1 MQGSSYWERLSKKR
15 LSRRRL
21 LVGAAGLGAGL
32 AASSLVGCG
41 GGQEDAVAPTGS
53 PAATATP
60 FSFGVPQVQEPAKSR
75 GGTYRYYSFD
85 PAPLDSFDPHQTQF
99 GPIYQMHSAVFSKL
113 LKYVDVYEGA
123 IVPDLAENVP
133 ETADKLTYV
142 IKIRPGIRFHDT
154 EKIRENFPQ
163 VAGRQ
168 LTAEDVKYS
177 IERQTNK
184 ESPRSGL
191 YYRASQWETVDKI
204 EVVDPLTL
212 RITTKS
218 PTAPFVH
225 YLADTNAFIV
235 ARELV
240 DSAKDDM
247 NSLDKMVGTG
257 PFILDKFIGL
267 QVVRCVRNPD
277 WFAKDDLADKGL
289 PDRPIIDAYET
300 AWTPQDD
307 TAIELAFRS
316 KQIDW
321 TGSWYDYTAADRVA
335 ADTGTWAEFSPT
347 SGWLNS
353 RILVADSDRA
363 QTPLKDLRLR
373 QAISMA
379 VDRHRMGEQ
388 LFRGFYTLG
397 SPVCQAIQRWALPI
411 EEVTTRPGYRFTQQ
425 EREEDQAEARR
436 LWEEAGGPATEPFTV
451 VYAGVPE
458 YIKTFWPQFE
468 RALADGLGLTVKGRL
483 DPTGSTEVA
492 QGWLEKRLVF
502 SLAFDNGW
510 IDLDDWLYP
519 YFHTGG
525 SKNSFN
531 LSDARLDEML
541 DRQRAEF
548 DLETRRQL
556 GYEIQRYLLDNVV
569 ARLDWV
575 APVDRTT
582 LWTYVKNFKSTPW
595 FGNHFHLANLWIDQ
609 TDPNYAGRPG

>member
-1 MQGSSYWERLSKKR
+1 MQDPSYWERLGKR
-15 LSRRRL
+15 RLTRRRL
-21 LVGAAGLGAGL
+21 LVGAAGAGAGL
-32 AASSLVGCG
+32 VAASLIGCG
-41 GGQEDAVAPTGS
+41 GEQEAALAPGGS
-53 PAATATP
+53 PAATVTP
-60 FSFGVPQVQEPAKSR
+60 FPFGVPQTLEPAKTR

-99 GPIYQMHSAVFSKL
+99 GPIYNMHSAVFSKL
-113 LKYVDVYEGA
+113 LKYDDIYQG
-123 IVPDLAENVP
+123 IITPDLAQTVP
-133 ETADKLTYV
+133 ETPDKLTYV
-142 IKIRPGIRFHDT
+142 IKLRPNVRFHDT
-154 EKIRENFPQ
+154 EKIRRNFPQ

-168 LTAEDVKYS
+168 LTANDVKYS

-184 ESPRSGL
+184 KSPRSGL
-191 YYRASQWETVDKI
+191 YYRMSQWEVVDKL

-212 RITTKS
+212 RITAKR

-225 YLADTNAFIV
+225 YLADTNAFII
-235 ARELV
+235 APELV
-240 DSAKDDM
+240 DAAKDDM

-257 PFILDKFIGL
+257 PFILDKYIGL

-277 WFAKDDLADKGL
+277 WFAKDDLADLGL

-307 TAIELAFRS
+307 TAIEVAFRS
-316 KQIDW
+316 KQVDW
-321 TGSWYDYTAADRVA
+321 TGSYYDYRNADRVA
-335 ADTGTWAEFSPT
+335 AETGCWAEYSPT

-353 RILVADSDRA
+353 RILVADSDGA
-363 QTPLKDLRLR
+363 KSPLKDLRLR
-373 QAISMA
+373 QAISIA
-379 VDRHRMGEQ
+379 VDRHRVGEL
-388 LFRGFYTLG
+388 LFRGFFTLG
-397 SPVCQAIQRWALPI
+397 SPVGQAIERWALPM
-411 EEVTTRPGYRFTQQ
+411 EELTTKPGYRFTRQ
-425 EREEDQAEARR
+425 EREEDLAEAKR
-436 LWEEAGGPATEPFTV
+436 LWEAAGGPAIEPFTV

-468 RALADGLGLTVKGRL
+468 RTLADVLGLKVNGHL
-483 DPTGSTEVA
+483 EPTGGTEIA

-531 LSDARLDEML
+531 LSDAHLDEML
-541 DRQRAEF
+541 DWQREEF
-548 DLETRRQL
+548 DFEKRREL
-556 GYEIQRYLLDNVV
+556 GYEIQHYVLDNVA

-595 FGNHFHLANLWIDQ
+595 FGNHFHLANLWLDQ
-609 TDPNYAGRPG
+609 TDPNYRGRPA

>member
-1 MQGSSYWERLSKKR
+1 MEEPGYWERLNKRR

-21 LVGAAGLGAGL
+21 LVGAAGVGAGL
-32 AASSLVGCG
+32 AVASLISCG
-41 GGQEDAVAPTGS
+41 GGKEGPAGPSGS
-53 PAATATP
+53 SAATATP
-60 FSFGVPQVQEPAKSR
+60 FPFGVPDTREPATSR

-99 GPIYQMHSAVFSKL
+99 GPIYNMHSAVFSKL
-113 LKYVDVYEGA
+113 LRYEDVYQGV
-123 IVPDLAENVP
+123 IVPDLAETMP
-133 ETADKLTYV
+133 ETPDRLTYV
-142 IKIRPGIRFHDT
+142 VKIRPDVRFHDT
-154 EKIRENFPQ
+154 EKVRQSFPQ

-168 LTAEDVKYS
+168 LTADDVKYS
-177 IERQTNK
+177 IERQINK
-184 ESPRSGL
+184 ESPRSRL
-191 YYRASQWETVDKI
+191 YYRASQWEVVDKT
-204 EVVDPLTL
+204 EVVDNLTL
-212 RITTKS
+212 RITTKK

-225 YLADTNAFIV
+225 YLADTNAFII
-235 ARELV
+235 AQELV

-267 QVVRCVRNPD
+267 QVVKCVRNPD
-277 WFAKDDLADKGL
+277 WFAKDDLADAGL

-316 KQIDW
+316 KQVDW
-321 TGSWYDYTAADRVA
+321 TGSYYDYTNADRVA
-335 ADTGTWAEFSPT
+335 ADTGSWAEYSPT

-353 RILVADSDRA
+353 RILVADSDAA
-363 QTPLKDLRLR
+363 QSPLKDLRLR

-379 VDRHRMGEQ
+379 VDRNRIGEQ
-388 LFRGFYTLG
+388 LFRGFFTLG

-411 EEVTTRPGYRFTQQ
+411 EELTKKPGYRFTQQ

-436 LWEEAGGPATEPFTV
+436 LWEAAGGPGIAAFTV
-451 VYAGVPE
+451 PYAGVPE
-458 YIKTFWPQFE
+458 YIKSFWPQFE
-468 RALADGLGLTVKGRL
+468 RTLADALGLTVKGRL
-483 DPTGSTEVA
+483 DSTGTEIA
-492 QGWLEKRLVF
+492 QGWLQKRLVF
-502 SLAFDNGW
+502 TLAFDNGW

-531 LSDARLDEML
+531 LSDAHLDEML
-541 DRQRAEF
+541 ERQREEF
-548 DLETRRQL
+548 DLGERRQL
-556 GYEIQRYLLDNVV
+556 GYEIQRYLLDSVA

-595 FGNHFHLANLWIDQ
+595 FGNHFHLANLWLDQ
-609 TDPNYAGRPG
+609 SDPNYGGRPA